1 MGLFDFLQREQILN
15 ENAPNIKSIQMDA
28 QGNVYNSIEPQTI
41 KQNVL
46 KRLANNVTNAIIGK
60 PEKTTDSIGL
70 PRKDETGNVIVE
82 SSISNSPRT
91 GGFLRDL
98 TEGYKENRTTPFSVN
113 NLGEKRNNVYRFGE
127 GLGSFVRFAESPL
140 GRGLIT
146 AGMVGATGGNASDA
160 LAYGINTAMLN
171 QQNRAKDRLYRNALE
186 QQGIDTSNI
195 KGYVTDD
202 PFNRLIQA
210 KQLQDNAKFR
220 ELYYK
225 NQDQNQKDLMEFR
238 KWQAEKEAEQ
248 NKIDNYYKEQQI
260 AQGWKKLEQDAMG
273 NVDTEAIKEIESAE
287 AIILQLEEAHKK
299 LPQYSY
305 PKGTQKVGAI
315 LTGASSQLGLDTN
328 AMSAY
333 KAISKGTVSPLLRK
347 LGEKGALS
355 DGDVRRG
362 EQLQPSP
369 YDTPEQAAA
378 KIAELRALF
387 EKARVALMGR
397 VQTTKQTQT
406 TQNEGWA
413 F

>member
-1 MGLFDFLQREQILN
+1 MNQSGTNIFEEYKIKPLIPIQGANKAGIMPDGSLAGTRPEHEAKLTLFERLFGRSASPTDQVSAENITVSQTPRVGGIFPDMAAGYN
-15 ENAPNIKSIQMDA
+15 ENRN
-28 QGNVYNSIEPQTI
+28 
-41 KQNVL
+41 
-46 KRLANNVTNAIIGK
+46 
-60 PEKTTDSIGL
+60 
-70 PRKDETGNVIVE
+70 
-82 SSISNSPRT
+82 
-91 GGFLRDL
+91 
-98 TEGYKENRTTPFSVN
+98 TPISVN
-113 NLGEKRNNVYRFGE
+113 NFGQNKLDDGRNKGFAYKLGE
-127 GLGSFVRFAESPL
+127 GLGSLARFAESPA
-140 GRGLIT
+140 GRGLLV
-146 AGMVGATGGNASDA
+146 AGLVGATGGGALPA
-160 LAYGINTAMLN
+160 LAFGGSTSLMN
-171 QQNRAKDRLYRNALE
+171 QQNRAKDQLYRNALK
-186 QQGIDTSNI
+186 QQGVDTSNI
-195 KGYVTDD
+195 RGFVGDD
-202 PFNRLIQA
+202 TFKYLLEDQ
-210 KQLQDNAKFR
+210 QLRDNAEYRK
-220 ELYYK
+220 LYYDM
-225 NQDQNQKDLMEFR
+225 QQQNQKDLMEFR

-248 NKIDNYYKEQQI
+248 NKIDNYYKGQQI

-287 AIILQLEEAHKK
+287 AIISQLEEAHKK

-397 VQTTKQTQT
+397 VQTTKQTQAT
-406 TQNEGWA
+406 TNEGWA

>member
-1 MGLFDFLQREQILN
+1 MGVNQMALKWDLLKINKQELPQITPLQMAENGGIDIEKSLALAMAQPKSLKEKLGGRTVSIDTETLN
-15 ENAPNIKSIQMDA
+15 PETNEMEINRVSKYQPGLLEDIRSGAKENFATGFAAPNL
-28 QGNVYNSIEPQTI
+28 E
-41 KQNVL
+41 QNNTPDGRKKGL
-46 KRLANNVTNAIIGK
+46 GYRL
-60 PEKTTDSIGL
+60 
-70 PRKDETGNVIVE
+70 
-82 SSISNSPRT
+82 
-91 GGFLRDL
+91 
-98 TEGYKENRTTPFSVN
+98 
-113 NLGEKRNNVYRFGE
+113 GE
-127 GLGSFVRFAESPL
+127 GLGSFARFANSPL
-140 GRGLIT
+140 GRGLLM
-146 AGMVGATGGNASDA
+146 AGIVGATGGTA
-160 LAYGINTAMLN
+160 LPAMAFGAQAGFGN
-171 QQNRAKDRLYRNALE
+171 KQVRMKDQLYRNALANRK
-186 QQGIDTSNI
+186 IDTSDI
-195 KGYVTDD
+195 GGFIGDD
-202 PFNRLIQA
+202 TFKYLLEDQ
-210 KQLQDNAKFR
+210 QLRDNAEYRK
-220 ELYYK
+220 LYYDM
-225 NQDQNQKDLMEFR
+225 QQQNQKDLMEFR

-248 NKIDNYYKEQQI
+248 NKIDNYYKGQQI

-287 AIILQLEEAHKK
+287 AIISQLEEAHKK

-397 VQTTKQTQT
+397 VQTTKQTQAT
-406 TQNEGWA
+406 TNEGWA